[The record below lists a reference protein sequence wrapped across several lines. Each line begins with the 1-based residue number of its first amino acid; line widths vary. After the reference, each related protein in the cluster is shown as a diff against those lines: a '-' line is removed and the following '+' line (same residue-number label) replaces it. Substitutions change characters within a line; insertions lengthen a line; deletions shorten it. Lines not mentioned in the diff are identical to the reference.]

1 MSPPRVMPF
10 QIIPLATRAINKR
23 VELLGRRAGVEGL
36 SVHDCRHYAETFEA
50 RQDRPID
57 RLVEWWQQILDLTA
71 ARAFMMFSA
80 WDAQGW
86 YDQRIEQF
94 LLAHNQ

>member
-1 MSPPRVMPF
+1 
-10 QIIPLATRAINKR
+10 
-23 VELLGRRAGVEGL
+23 
-36 SVHDCRHYAETFEA
+36 VHDCRHYTATFEA
-50 RQDRPID
+50 RQDTPVD

-86 YDQRIEQF
+86 YDKRIEQF